1 MMKPK
6 FQVGDIVRIR
16 EDLPYPGCSSND
28 LFCNEDMWN
37 HRGQVAEIKAVT
49 GNCFELTNP
58 ETPFERS
65 WIWEPDWLDPI
76 YDSVDI
82 AAVEKLMTKIIRNM
96 ILCNLRRRHDE

>member
-6 FQVGDIVRIR
+6 FQVGDIIRIR
-16 EDLPYPGCSSND
+16 EDIPYRDYSSNK

-37 HRGQVAEIKAVT
+37 HRGQVAEIEAVT
-49 GNCFELTNP
+49 GSCFFLTNP

-65 WIWEPDWLDPI
+65 WVWEPEWLDPI

-82 AAVEKLMTKIIRNM
+82 TSVEKL
-96 ILCNLRRRHDE
+96 L

>member
-1 MMKPK
+1 MKPK

-16 EDLPYPGCSSND
+16 EDIPCRDYSRKK

-58 ETPFERS
+58 ETPFECS
-65 WIWEPDWLDPI
+65 WIWEPEWLDPI
-76 YDSVDI
+76 HDSVDA
-82 AAVEKLMTKIIRNM
+82 AAVEKL
-96 ILCNLRRRHDE
+96 L